1 MDRNREILVN
11 SCHRLEDRA
20 NKMQKIDFK
29 KTLKTLYAPTA
40 KDFVLVDIP
49 KMKFIM
55 IDGAGVPEGPTY
67 TEAVSW
73 LYAVSYPLKF
83 LSKQQLEQDYVVPP
97 LEGLWWAEDM
107 SAFTQ
112 DRKKEWLWSMMI
124 MQPDWIHENMFDQ
137 AVEKAAKK
145 LGPKP
150 ATLRFET
157 FEEGLSAQILHIGP
171 YSEEGP
177 TLARLHDEFMP
188 ANGLDWNGKH
198 HEIYLGDPRRTA
210 PEKLKTILRQPVK
223 RV

>member
-1 MDRNREILVN
+1 
-11 SCHRLEDRA
+11 
-20 NKMQKIDFK
+20 
-29 KTLKTLYAPTA
+29 
-40 KDFVLVDIP
+40 
-49 KMKFIM
+49 
-55 IDGAGVPEGPTY
+55 
-67 TEAVSW
+67 
-73 LYAVSYPLKF
+73 
-83 LSKQQLEQDYVVPP
+83 
-97 LEGLWWAEDM
+97 
-107 SAFTQ
+107 
-112 DRKKEWLWSMMI
+112 
-124 MQPDWIHENMFDQ
+124 MQPDWIRENMFDQ

-157 FEEGLSAQILHIGP
+157 FEEGLSAQTLHVGP

-210 PEKLKTILRQPVK
+210 PEKLRTILRQPVK